1 MRFDTLLVANRGE
14 IALRVLR
21 SARKLG
27 LRTVAVY
34 SDADARSLH
43 VREADVAVRIGP
55 AEAARSYRHAHA
67 LIEACR
73 RAGAQAIH
81 PGYGFLSENAEF
93 AQAVADAEITF
104 VGPSADVIAL
114 MGNKAQ
120 AKLAMQKAGVPT
132 VPGEQGCA
140 TDEEAIA
147 AVERIGFPV
156 ILKAAAGGGGR
167 GMRVVRDA
175 STLLAA
181 LRQARSEAAGAFGSD
196 EIIIERAIER
206 GRHIE
211 IQVLCDEHGRCLHLG
226 ERDCSTQ
233 RRFQKLIEEAPSP
246 AVNAE
251 LRRAMGEVAVRACEA
266 IGYTGAGTLEFL
278 LDGKGR
284 FYFME
289 MNTRLQVEHGVTELV
304 TGLDLVEQQLRIAQG
319 ERLAFGQEDVRM
331 SGHAIEVRLC
341 AEDPAAGFLPQVGRV
356 DVWRP
361 SPDIRVD
368 SALQDGMEI
377 GSDYD
382 SMVGKIMSWG
392 ETREESIN
400 RLVRACERT
409 ALLGVRTNLGLLARC
424 LRHSRFVT
432 GEVTTDFLAGE
443 DMGGPAWRAQPSV
456 HARAAAALLLSGAV
470 GRESSGIHRLPAGPA
485 QTRALWLVD
494 ATHAL
499 NAGAAAQ
506 GTASAVELR
515 PSDDGG
521 EVLISFRAGAAVPA
535 RDGKRSEACDDEPVC
550 SVGNVHW
557 TPIAGSARGHG
568 GTLGLAVDGVYRQ
581 LLCDSPRRDEWWLQD
596 GADTFVFRRLAR
608 FEASD
613 GEARGGSVRAPMS
626 GRVIAVMVGEGD
638 AVERGQTLAV
648 MESMKME
655 MPLAAPSTGRIARL
669 LVQEGMQLNAGQ
681 VLIEVGAGA
690 EEGAVQAQEAT

>member
-34 SDADARSLH
+34 SDADAGSRH
-43 VREADVAVRIGP
+43 VREADLAVRIGP
-55 AEAARSYRHAHA
+55 ADATRSYRHAHA

-73 RAGAQAIH
+73 RTGAQAIH

-93 AQAVADAEITF
+93 ARAVAEAGLTF

-140 TDEEAIA
+140 TDEAALA

-175 STLLAA
+175 TALPAA
-181 LRQARSEAAGAFGSD
+181 LKQARSEAAGAFGSD

-233 RRFQKLIEEAPSP
+233 RRFQKVIEEAPSP
-246 AVNAE
+246 AVDAE

-331 SGHAIEVRLC
+331 RGHAIEVRLC

-361 SPDIRVD
+361 APDIRVD
-368 SALQDGMEI
+368 SALHGGMEI

-382 SMVGKIMSWG
+382 SMVAKIMSWG
-392 ETREESIN
+392 ETREQSTH

-409 ALLGVRTNLGLLARC
+409 ALLGVRTNLGLLSRC
-424 LRHSRFVT
+424 LRHPRFVA

-443 DMGGPAWRAQPSV
+443 DMGSPAWRAQPSV

-470 GRESSGIHRLPAGPA
+470 GRDASGMQRLPAGPA
-485 QTRALWLVD
+485 QTRALWLMD
-494 ATHAL
+494 ATHTSG
-499 NAGAAAQ
+499 AGAAAQ

-515 PSDDGG
+515 PSADRG
-521 EVLISFRAGAAVPA
+521 EVVIRFRPGEPIPA
-535 RDGKRSEACDDEPVC
+535 RNATDTQAREAEPAC
-550 SVGNVHW
+550 SVANVHW
-557 TPIAGSARGHG
+557 EPTGNSAGGHG

-581 LLCDSPRRDEWWLQD
+581 LMCSSPRRDEWWLQD

-608 FEASD
+608 FAASD
-613 GEARGGSVRAPMS
+613 GESVGGSVRAPMS
-626 GRVIAVMVGEGD
+626 GRVVAVMVGEGD
-638 AVERGQTLAV
+638 AVERGQTLV
-648 MESMKME
+648 VLESMKME
-655 MPLAAPSTGRIARL
+655 MPLAAPSTGRIVRL
-669 LVQEGMQLNAGQ
+669 LAREGMQLNAGQ
-681 VLIEVGAGA
+681 VLIEVGVGA
-690 EEGAVQAQEAT
+690 EAGKVEAEGAA